1 MKNAEWLIEKGYQ
14 FSDVI
19 IKYSDTDNR
28 RKFIILVKHEKVDE
42 FSLDGGPT
50 SLYAFERWLGMER
63 NVLNDAERHYLTG
76 VIKPFRNEI
85 HKIEKSRNWPKSLD
99 RICFY
104 MKNYEDV
111 WYLPAFK
118 AETMYKG
125 MEPDKEY
132 TVEEL
137 GL

>member
-19 IKYSDTDNR
+19 IKYSDTDKR

-42 FSLDGGPT
+42 FELDSYPT
-50 SLYAFERWLGMER
+50 SFYAFQRWLGMER
-63 NVLNDAERHYLTG
+63 NILDDTERRYLAG

-85 HKIEKSRNWPKSLD
+85 HKIEKTRNWPKQID

-104 MKNYEDV
+104 MKNYEDI

-118 AETMYKG
+118 VETMYKG
-125 MEPDKEY
+125 MEADKEY

>member
-28 RKFIILVKHEKVDE
+28 RKFIILVKNEKVDE
-42 FSLDGGPT
+42 FSLDSDTT
-50 SLYAFERWLGMER
+50 SLYAFKRWLGMER
-63 NVLNDAERHYLTG
+63 NILNDAERRYLAG
-76 VIKPFRNEI
+76 VIKPFRYEI
-85 HKIEKSRNWPKSLD
+85 KSVEKIRDWPKSLD

-118 AETMYKG
+118 VETMYKG
-125 MEPDKEY
+125 MEVDKEY